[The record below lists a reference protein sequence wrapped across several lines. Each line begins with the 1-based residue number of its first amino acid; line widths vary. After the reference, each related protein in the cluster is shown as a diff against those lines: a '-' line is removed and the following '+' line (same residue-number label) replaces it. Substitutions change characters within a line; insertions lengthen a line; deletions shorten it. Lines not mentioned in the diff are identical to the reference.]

1 MHALKPRIHSYLDYA
16 AIVFLF
22 LAPSLFGLT
31 GTPAT
36 LAYAV
41 GLAYLGLV
49 VLTAYP
55 GGALRIIPFTVH
67 GTIEFITA
75 FALIA
80 SPWILNFAGDATA
93 RNLFVAMGAMLFVV
107 WMVTDYRAAD
117 AAEYGSHAA
126 HR

>member
-1 MHALKPRIHSYLDYA
+1 MRYRKHKRSIFPSPK
-16 AIVFLF
+16 VFPPQTEASEF
-22 LAPSLFGLT
+22 SKST

-55 GGALRIIPFTVH
+55 GGAIRIIPFTVH

-80 SPWILNFAGDATA
+80 SPWALGFAGDTTA

-107 WMVTDYRAAD
+107 WMVSDYRAAD
-117 AAEYGSHAA
+117 AAQYGSHAA